1 MGLAPGGR
9 ILKWYAGFEGT
20 LLSVKTWAPS
30 PGVFVEKYPLPPL
43 DDKALDDK
51 ARLKTL
57 EGFIID
63 DCILAR
69 DLCKKEESLYYFV
82 FREKNGRLS

>member
-20 LLSVKTWAPS
+20 LLSVKTWALS
-30 PGVFVEKYPLPPL
+30 PGVFADEKRRPV
-43 DDKALDDK
+43 DDK
-51 ARLKTL
+51 ARLKKTL

-63 DCILAR
+63 DCI
-69 DLCKKEESLYYFV
+69 V
-82 FREKNGRLS
+82 VVIV